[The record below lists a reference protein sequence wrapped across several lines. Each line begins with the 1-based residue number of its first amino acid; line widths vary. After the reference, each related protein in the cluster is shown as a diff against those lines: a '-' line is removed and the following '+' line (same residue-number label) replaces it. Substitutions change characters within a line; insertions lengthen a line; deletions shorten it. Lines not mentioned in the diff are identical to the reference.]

1 MPKQRQLTRHK
12 QPPKQSIPAITL
24 LLDSSFRHITFTI
37 NRTSTLKAPSVW
49 LITVWLLMINKE
61 RKIKYVRVCECL
73 CKYGLCYHISC
84 KFAVK
89 KKALKRRSAD
99 GKWLTHS
106 ERLDEVDERVT
117 AVAARASSQQPLSK
131 AETLWVKE
139 DTATRRLSQIMSSQS
154 MCSLFPGEQCLQ
166 SILWCE
172 PHLKRA
178 RLWVLEVA
186 WVWGGSAERLGP
198 RSQIRLCGW
207 ERRSVEETRG
217 SSDSSQPGAP
227 WLSSVLSFPSR
238 GSSPPL
244 LYERSSGTQTTEL
257 LHWLLAELE
266 TSRGQSERSNVIHVH
281 CFTIY

>member
-178 RLWVLEVA
+178 RLWVFRSASAGESVGRWKRRGAAVTAHSQVPPGFLQFSVFLL
-186 WVWGGSAERLGP
+186 GGRRLLFYMSAAAVHKQQSLSIGY
-198 RSQIRLCGW
+198 
-207 ERRSVEETRG
+207 
-217 SSDSSQPGAP
+217 
-227 WLSSVLSFPSR
+227 WLS
-238 GSSPPL
+238 
-244 LYERSSGTQTTEL
+244 
-257 LHWLLAELE
+257 
-266 TSRGQSERSNVIHVH
+266 
-281 CFTIY
+281 

>member
-89 KKALKRRSAD
+89 KSAEKTKRGWKMTDTQWEAGWSWWESHGCCSSSFLSAAFKQSGD
-99 GKWLTHS
+99 TVS
-106 ERLDEVDERVT
+106 EGGHCNTPPVT
-117 AVAARASSQQPLSK
+117 DHVLSEYVQPLPRGAVSAEHPLVRTSPEARASMGLGGGVGVGGFSW
-131 AETLWVKE
+131 A
-139 DTATRRLSQIMSSQS
+139 ARSSQS
-154 MCSLFPGEQCLQ
+154 DPPLRV
-166 SILWCE
+166 
-172 PHLKRA
+172 RA
-178 RLWVLEVA
+178 SV
-186 WVWGGSAERLGP
+186 GGRDAG
-198 RSQIRLCGW
+198 QQW
-207 ERRSVEETRG
+207 
-217 SSDSSQPGAP
+217 QPGAP

-244 LYERSSGTQTTEL
+244 LYERSSGTQTTEP

>member
-1 MPKQRQLTRHK
+1 M
-12 QPPKQSIPAITL
+12 
-24 LLDSSFRHITFTI
+24 
-37 NRTSTLKAPSVW
+37 
-49 LITVWLLMINKE
+49 
-61 RKIKYVRVCECL
+61 
-73 CKYGLCYHISC
+73 
-84 KFAVK
+84 
-89 KKALKRRSAD
+89 
-99 GKWLTHS
+99 
-106 ERLDEVDERVT
+106 

-139 DTATRRLSQIMSSQS
+139 DTATRRLSQITSSQS

-178 RLWVLEVA
+178 RVWVLEVA
-186 WVWGGSAERLGP
+186 WVWGGGSAERLGP

-244 LYERSSGTQTTEL
+244 LYERSSGTQTTEP

-266 TSRGQSERSNVIHVH
+266 TSRGQSERSNVIYVH

>member
-89 KKALKRRSAD
+89 KSAEKTKRGWKMTDTQWEAGWSWWESHGCCSSSFLSA
-99 GKWLTHS
+99 
-106 ERLDEVDERVT
+106 
-117 AVAARASSQQPLSK
+117 

-244 LYERSSGTQTTEL
+244 LYERSSGTQTTEP

>member
-49 LITVWLLMINKE
+49 LITVLLLMINKE

-131 AETLWVKE
+131 AETLWVTLQHAACHRSCPLRVCAASSPGSSVCRASSGANLTWSARVYGSWRWRGCGGVQLSGSVLAVRSASAGESVGRWKRRGAAV
-139 DTATRRLSQIMSSQS
+139 TAHSQVPPGFLQFSVFLLGGRRLLFYMSAAAVHKQQS
-154 MCSLFPGEQCLQ
+154 L
-166 SILWCE
+166 SI
-172 PHLKRA
+172 
-178 RLWVLEVA
+178 
-186 WVWGGSAERLGP
+186 GY
-198 RSQIRLCGW
+198 
-207 ERRSVEETRG
+207 
-217 SSDSSQPGAP
+217 
-227 WLSSVLSFPSR
+227 WLS
-238 GSSPPL
+238 
-244 LYERSSGTQTTEL
+244 
-257 LHWLLAELE
+257 
-266 TSRGQSERSNVIHVH
+266 
-281 CFTIY
+281 

>member
-1 MPKQRQLTRHK
+1 MTDTQWEAGWSWWESHGCCSSSFLSAAF
-12 QPPKQSIPAITL
+12 KQSG
-24 LLDSSFRHITFTI
+24 D
-37 NRTSTLKAPSVW
+37 
-49 LITVWLLMINKE
+49 TV
-61 RKIKYVRVCECL
+61 
-73 CKYGLCYHISC
+73 S
-84 KFAVK
+84 
-89 KKALKRRSAD
+89 
-99 GKWLTHS
+99 
-106 ERLDEVDERVT
+106 
-117 AVAARASSQQPLSK
+117 
-131 AETLWVKE
+131 

-244 LYERSSGTQTTEL
+244 LYERSSGTQTTEP